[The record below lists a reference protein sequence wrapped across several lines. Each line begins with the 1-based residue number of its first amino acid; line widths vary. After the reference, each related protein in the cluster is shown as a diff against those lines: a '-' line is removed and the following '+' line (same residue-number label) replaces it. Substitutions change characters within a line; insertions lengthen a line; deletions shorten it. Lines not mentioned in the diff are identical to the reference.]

1 MQARSDRRGIALDD
15 EMVAVI
21 KRGERDQP
29 QYTVGH
35 DDQGVD
41 PVPDQ
46 HRFQRAHDALVQ
58 LASGQE
64 IFVCCPL
71 FEQLTK
77 CQYLLAQ
84 LLRAGCDC
92 QPALFLAKA
101 DQQLGPVRQHDRI
114 EHRCAQRYRV
124 D

>member
-58 LASGQE
+58 LASQRE
-64 IFVCCPL
+64 IFVCRPL
-71 FEQLTK
+71 LEQLTK
-77 CQYLLAQ
+77 RQHLLTQPFFADGDRELA
-84 LLRAGCDC
+84 LL
-92 QPALFLAKA
+92 LAKA
-101 DQQLGPVRQHDRI
+101 DQ
-114 EHRCAQRYRV
+114 
-124 D
+124 

>member
-46 HRFQRAHDALVQ
+46 HRFQRAHDA
-58 LASGQE
+58 
-64 IFVCCPL
+64 FV
-71 FEQLTK
+71 
-77 CQYLLAQ
+77 
-84 LLRAGCDC
+84 
-92 QPALFLAKA
+92 
-101 DQQLGPVRQHDRI
+101 
-114 EHRCAQRYRV
+114 
-124 D
+124 